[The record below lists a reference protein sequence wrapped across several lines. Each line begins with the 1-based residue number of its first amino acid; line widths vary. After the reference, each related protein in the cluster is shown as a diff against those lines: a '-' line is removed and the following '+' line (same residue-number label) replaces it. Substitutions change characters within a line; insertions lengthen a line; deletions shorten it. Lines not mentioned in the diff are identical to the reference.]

1 MVNPP
6 SPKPLALII
15 EDDDKLVTIYTQ
27 ALKIAEFDT
36 QYVCDGDA
44 ALELLDTIRPAIVLL
59 DLHLPG
65 TAGDKVLARIRRDER
80 LKGTQVILATADQ
93 LMADMLIEQS
103 DFVLEKPVSFGQLR
117 DLAVRLR
124 STLN

>member
-1 MVNPP
+1 MVTPA
-6 SPKPLALII
+6 SAKPLALII

-36 QYVCDGDA
+36 QHVCDGND
-44 ALELLDTIRPAIVLL
+44 ALELLNTIQPAVVLL

-65 TAGDKVLARIRRDER
+65 TGGDKVLARIRHDER

-93 LMADMLIEQS
+93 LMADMLIEES